1 MKKPRA
7 ATTLRNKAQDTRV
20 ARRRA
25 EQPCQG
31 TLHYPRPE
39 RTWANCGAPVAI
51 LGDPQSH
58 RVSTLAGGSRH
69 ALHSQ
74 FRSSGVESV
83 AHTTRWAALA
93 TRSCEHLS
101 TKSSSAYNLG
111 KSLICSTE
119 TGSNSRSSFPVRS
132 KRTWV
137 SSWMAYPIF
146 SGSRERTARSAMS
159 RIAIRHF
166 CANSK
171 FARGEAEFSRVIE
184 SSSLS
189 SGDFRSFH
197 SCMLLVAFLGD
208 FGERT
213 AVAIQHRINSEV
225 VTIPLADHIHVPG
238 FKFHQKRAPMMFGR
252 RDECPPDPGKGVEND
267 LMRIGG
273 VEDRLF
279 HESDGLGRR
288 MERTRLRPRD
298 FPNRILVARRHRVM
312 RGTRRPPEVDWLVA
326 VVIIH
331 AAHNQRVLHP
341 HQGVTPDADFMECD

>member
-1 MKKPRA
+1 MIRRPPRSTLFPYTTLFRSPGRGSAAPGTRARQWAHCAPLCRQPLHSDSPGWISTRTRWQPSHAFRSPCLSIRSIGRPFPPFGHRWRTAFRA
-7 ATTLRNKAQDTRV
+7 ARRFPVVLEQYV
-20 ARRRA
+20 SARRRA
-25 EQPCQG
+25 EQPCQA

-197 SCMLLVAFLGD
+197 SCSLLVAFLGD

-252 RDECPPDPGKGVEND
+252 RDE
-267 LMRIGG
+267 
-273 VEDRLF
+273 
-279 HESDGLGRR
+279 
-288 MERTRLRPRD
+288 
-298 FPNRILVARRHRVM
+298 
-312 RGTRRPPEVDWLVA
+312 
-326 VVIIH
+326 
-331 AAHNQRVLHP
+331 
-341 HQGVTPDADFMECD
+341 